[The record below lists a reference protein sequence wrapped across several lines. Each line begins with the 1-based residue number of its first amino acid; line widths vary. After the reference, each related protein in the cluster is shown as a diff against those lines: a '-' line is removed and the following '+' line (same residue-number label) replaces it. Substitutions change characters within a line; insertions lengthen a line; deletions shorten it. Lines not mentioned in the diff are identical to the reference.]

1 MMFVPV
7 YAFNLKLHEFVS
19 YLHFYVSA
27 IQSPAITV
35 SEANPAPEA
44 QSLIH
49 RGLVFAV
56 SPDERHEPADA
67 IAAQSAFTMQQVVE
81 NRR

>member
-7 YAFNLKLHEFVS
+7 YAFNLQLHEFVS
-19 YLHFYVSA
+19 HLHFYLTT
-27 IQSPAITV
+27 IQSPVTANNETSRV
-35 SEANPAPEA
+35 SKT

-56 SPDERHEPADA
+56 SPDERREPADA
-67 IAAQSAFTMQQVVE
+67 IAAQSAFTMQRVVE
-81 NRR
+81 GRR